1 MRNKDQKNMTTT
13 VALFH
18 KPLLDALPDGPVVA
32 TLTPEQ
38 DRYWRQ
44 NPADSVLKYPTAVA
58 FSSKNSF
65 LFICD
70 KKKSTIFMANL
81 HNPICAILLAG
92 PKTRICSPQ
101 GILIKDNHLVVLVG
115 GNMSG
120 LKIINVKEL
129 LNKSRA
135 LLQLETNDVNVQ
147 PEAETSIKT
156 CPSGKVKVHDECLWS
171 TIGMTKD
178 GRLVSVTTSP
188 NSENESLGINTT
200 ILVLSFDKKTI
211 YKISQFDLDIQQKR
225 YNTQLEI
232 LFVFS
237 QGQQLC
243 IKDAPEGLL
252 ISILNQEIKRIHHE
266 NASFRLTN
274 VVERKPSVILGI
286 TRTEEKLVFSD
297 CHNHSV
303 NFFSEGKISHSL
315 GGDARW
321 IHSLFS
327 VAISPCVI
335 WRICVCDT
343 SNQAIRL
350 ISSLTAYKFLREKL
364 GPFIELFQLEEY
376 SREANVQS
384 SLEDGLKILKE
395 VADLMKDRKEG
406 LFSNRAKVSTRY

>member
-1 MRNKDQKNMTTT
+1 MGEYLVSLKLLSSARGDADEDIFKPIARELPRSCLCNKDQKNMTTT

-18 KPLLDALPDGPVVA
+18 KPLLDAFPDGAVVA

-44 NPADSVLKYPTAVA
+44 NPADSVLKYPNAVA
-58 FSSKNSF
+58 FSSKNSL

-81 HNPICAILLAG
+81 HNPICAIPLAG
-92 PKTRICSPQ
+92 AKTGICSPQ

-120 LKIINVKEL
+120 HVKEL

-135 LLQLETNDVNVQ
+135 LLQLETNDLNVQ
-147 PEAETSIKT
+147 PEAEPSIKT

-171 TIGMTKD
+171 TIGMTKV

-200 ILVLSFDKKTI
+200 ILALSFDKKTI

-232 LFVFS
+232 LFVLS

-243 IKDAPEGLL
+243 I
-252 ISILNQEIKRIHHE
+252 
-266 NASFRLTN
+266 
-274 VVERKPSVILGI
+274 
-286 TRTEEKLVFSD
+286 
-297 CHNHSV
+297 
-303 NFFSEGKISHSL
+303 
-315 GGDARW
+315 
-321 IHSLFS
+321 
-327 VAISPCVI
+327 
-335 WRICVCDT
+335 
-343 SNQAIRL
+343 
-350 ISSLTAYKFLREKL
+350 
-364 GPFIELFQLEEY
+364 
-376 SREANVQS
+376 
-384 SLEDGLKILKE
+384 
-395 VADLMKDRKEG
+395 
-406 LFSNRAKVSTRY
+406 